1 MQNQQGLLILTSEKL
16 LIQYIMIFILK
27 VLQQVGFGPKAT
39 NFLMAITAKQ
49 QKVSIN
55 NIEGPCFPLKRGVRQ
70 GNPISPLI
78 FILILETFL
87 ARLSKEMRN
96 RSGE

>member
-1 MQNQQGLLILTSEKL
+1 
-16 LIQYIMIFILK
+16 
-27 VLQQVGFGPKAT
+27 
-39 NFLMAITAKQ
+39 MAITAKQ
-49 QKVSIN
+49 KAKVSIN

-87 ARLSKEMRN
+87 ARLSKEIEGVVNEVSLVAYTAYADDVIIFSRTRMIKKEFN
-96 RSGE
+96 NF